1 MEKENIIKLI
11 NELGINNSTNET
23 LNINNTVFYKN
34 TNALMM
40 ASYFGFDDIV
50 QNLIENG
57 ININAK
63 DINGK
68 SAIMFAIENNN
79 IESWNRRAICVRNCD
94 GLVIRGNR
102 IGSPTS
108 RFEPEK
114 NPVFYEYCEN
124 VKVCE

>member
-1 MEKENIIKLI
+1 MENKENIIKLI

-23 LNINNTVFYKN
+23 LSINNTVFYKN

-50 QNLIENG
+50 QNLIEKG

-68 SAIMFAIENNN
+68 
-79 IESWNRRAICVRNCD
+79 
-94 GLVIRGNR
+94 
-102 IGSPTS
+102 
-108 RFEPEK
+108 
-114 NPVFYEYCEN
+114 
-124 VKVCE
+124 